1 VETEKP
7 VKLQEP
13 LVPKTVQVAAP
24 VLVRQEAVEV
34 SCTSLLSDDTSSMS
48 STSLSIPE
56 QNLLC

>member
-1 VETEKP
+1 VEAEKP

-13 LVPKTVQVAAP
+13 LVPKTVQAP
-24 VLVRQEAVEV
+24 VLVRQEAVEA
-34 SCTSLLSDDTSSMS
+34 SCTSLLSDETSSMS